1 MTQLAGQPYQ
11 PQRGGDSE
19 AAQRKATLFPNE
31 VADRDRWGMAKILKQ
46 FGVSIVGSFTWV
58 GNQGPQPHA
67 TQYDFTDLALGK
79 ALE

>member
-1 MTQLAGQPYQ
+1 
-11 PQRGGDSE
+11 
-19 AAQRKATLFPNE
+19 
-31 VADRDRWGMAKILKQ
+31 MAKILKQ